1 METKREDIEQRGH
14 RKRLRLGDML
24 VKEDVIT
31 QDQLNEALKEQKRT
45 NERLGQILMRLEFV
59 NEETILKFLSSQLSI
74 PYATS
79 LADIDEIPKEVA
91 EIIPEFF
98 IRRRKLFPISM
109 EEDSLLVAMADP
121 LDIFALD
128 DVKVLIG
135 DMKLKPIISSERE
148 INALI
153 EKHYGKSMAME
164 ELMKDMEAD
173 ELQVKEEK
181 EEDID
186 LSKLTTDS
194 KSAPVVR
201 LVNHILLEAIKQGA
215 SDIHIEPYEKH
226 VRTRYRVDGVL
237 HDAGHHPK
245 SAQAAI
251 ISRIKIISRLDISER
266 RLPQDGRARVKVGGR
281 DVDLRVSVTPTNFG
295 EKVVIRI
302 LDPASLCLD
311 LKLLGFEPETL
322 EIYEQLIK
330 SPWGL
335 VLITGPTGSG
345 KTTTLYSTLTTINS
359 DDKNIMTVE
368 DPVEY
373 VLAGINQQHVNPDI
387 GLSFAAGLRSFL
399 RQDPDIVLV
408 GEIRDKETAEVA
420 INAALTGHLVFSTLH
435 TNDAPGSVT
444 RLVNMGVEPF
454 LITSTVIMVVAQ
466 RLIRLLCPKCKEPYE
481 AAPEELS
488 KAGIKT
494 EEKVTIYKEKGCKYC
509 HKIGYKGRGGIYEI
523 MTMDDELKD
532 MVVKGEPASAIKR
545 KAVEKGMVTLHEAAA
560 KKVLEGKTTIEEI
573 LRVTM

>member
-302 LDPASLCLD
+302 LDPASL
-311 LKLLGFEPETL
+311 
-322 EIYEQLIK
+322 
-330 SPWGL
+330 
-335 VLITGPTGSG
+335 
-345 KTTTLYSTLTTINS
+345 
-359 DDKNIMTVE
+359 
-368 DPVEY
+368 
-373 VLAGINQQHVNPDI
+373 
-387 GLSFAAGLRSFL
+387 
-399 RQDPDIVLV
+399 
-408 GEIRDKETAEVA
+408 
-420 INAALTGHLVFSTLH
+420 
-435 TNDAPGSVT
+435 
-444 RLVNMGVEPF
+444 
-454 LITSTVIMVVAQ
+454 
-466 RLIRLLCPKCKEPYE
+466 
-481 AAPEELS
+481 
-488 KAGIKT
+488 
-494 EEKVTIYKEKGCKYC
+494 
-509 HKIGYKGRGGIYEI
+509 
-523 MTMDDELKD
+523 
-532 MVVKGEPASAIKR
+532 
-545 KAVEKGMVTLHEAAA
+545 
-560 KKVLEGKTTIEEI
+560 
-573 LRVTM
+573 